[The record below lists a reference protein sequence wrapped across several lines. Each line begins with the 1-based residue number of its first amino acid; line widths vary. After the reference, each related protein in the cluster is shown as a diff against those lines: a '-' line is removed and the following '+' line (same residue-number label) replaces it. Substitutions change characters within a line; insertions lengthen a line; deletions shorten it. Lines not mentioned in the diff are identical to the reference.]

1 MDVQEPGDVHAQ
13 HPHSHSSQAD
23 QPQLNF
29 GLTASSRLNRQHAQH
44 AGPHHSHAQSL
55 HTSNQAETPQRG
67 DHAQSSKPSAHTEA
81 AQCADGAVQQLTQAL
96 AESEQRAAAAELAV
110 AAVQKACKEAVEGST
125 RLQVGTI
132 SVLPLMCP

>member
-1 MDVQEPGDVHAQ
+1 MDVQEPGDVHAL

-29 GLTASSRLNRQHAQH
+29 GITASSRLNRQHAQH
-44 AGPHHSHAQSL
+44 TGPHQSHAQSQ
-55 HTSNQAETPQRG
+55 HTSSQSETPQQG
-67 DHAQSSKPSAHTEA
+67 DHAQSSKRGVRTEA
-81 AQCADGAVQQLTQAL
+81 AQHADAAMQQLTQAL

-110 AAVQKACKEAVEGST
+110 AAVQKACNEAVEGST

-132 SVLPLMCP
+132 SGLPLMCP